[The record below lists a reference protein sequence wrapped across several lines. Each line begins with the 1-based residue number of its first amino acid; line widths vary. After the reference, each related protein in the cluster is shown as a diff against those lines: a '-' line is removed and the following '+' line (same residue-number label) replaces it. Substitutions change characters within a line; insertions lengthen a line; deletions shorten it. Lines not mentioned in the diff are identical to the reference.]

1 LGEALEEDRRRMKWS
16 TFVKNHLHDSGWFE
30 KSRVQTR
37 RALKKVVPKLPDS
50 AIPDN
55 LLIFAPASNLLGM
68 VWKSSYSND
77 QYMYLDWQLETETFE
92 EAVFTVAH
100 EFAHLELLHPSRT
113 TSGKKH
119 MKQHEFEAD
128 TLAEHWGFKKPEKP
142 KKKKK
147 KK

>member
-1 LGEALEEDRRRMKWS
+1 MKWS
-16 TFVKNHLHDSGWFE
+16 TFVKNHLFEDTGWFE
-30 KSRVQTR
+30 KSRKQTR
-37 RALKKVVPKLPDS
+37 RALRKVVPKLPDS

-55 LLIFAPASNLLGM
+55 LLVFAPASNLMGM
-68 VWKSSYSND
+68 VWKSNYSTD
-77 QYMYLDWQLETETFE
+77 HYMYLDWQVETDTFE

-100 EFAHLELLHPSRT
+100 EFAHLELQHPTRRT
-113 TSGKKH
+113 EGKKH

-128 TLAEHWGFKKPEKP
+128 ALAEHWGFKKPSHKQP